1 MRRRCRDDEEVIDP
15 KAQIE
20 ETCKPKCVKFLMEYE
35 ACAERIKKDTTG
47 EAHCTGQYFDYWT
60 CIDKCTAPKL
70 FQKLK

>member
-1 MRRRCRDDEEVIDP
+1 
-15 KAQIE
+15 
-20 ETCKPKCVKFLMEYE
+20 MEYE

-47 EAHCTGQYFDYWT
+47 EAHCTGQYFDYWS